1 MKLILANFVE
11 IGLIESLKNNIFTKK
26 NGVIKEILEI
36 SLMMLKKA
44 DKLKGTQDNFIK
56 IYLEKK
62 GFDELLNNIESL
74 DFNNSSNS
82 ELARNMQETFFK

>member
-1 MKLILANFVE
+1 
-11 IGLIESLKNNIFTKK
+11 
-26 NGVIKEILEI
+26 
-36 SLMMLKKA
+36 MMLKKA

-74 DFNNSSNS
+74 DFGNSSNS

>member
-1 MKLILANFVE
+1 MKINP
-11 IGLIESLKNNIFTKK
+11 IIES
-26 NGVIKEILEI
+26 E
-36 SLMMLKKA
+36 
-44 DKLKGTQDNFIK
+44 K

-74 DFNNSSNS
+74 DFGNSSNS